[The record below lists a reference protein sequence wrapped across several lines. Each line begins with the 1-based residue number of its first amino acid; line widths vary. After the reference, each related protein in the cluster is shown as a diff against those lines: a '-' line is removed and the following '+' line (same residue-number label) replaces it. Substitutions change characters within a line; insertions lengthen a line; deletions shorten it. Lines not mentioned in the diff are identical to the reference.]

1 MFGTTPVTTVADA
14 LHSGRLNFAI
24 GVLPLLQDIRSHPI
38 AKDRYRVVVRK
49 QYPLAD
55 LKGNDADVRDA
66 LKALNFVAVS
76 THSETTQ
83 LLRLLVLE
91 YQLRLTVQH
100 FTALPAVVR
109 DSDLAAIMPTAIAA
123 SFPDDQFAVI
133 DVALPSEPFAISI
146 FWSHRWEN
154 DAAGQWFKSLDIRS
168 HAHLNRKLAAIT
180 D

>member
-24 GVLPLLQDIRSHPI
+24 GVLPLLQGIRSHPI

-49 QYPLAD
+49 QHPLAD

-83 LLRLLVLE
+83 LLRLLGLE
-91 YQLRLTVQH
+91 YQRSPNILLIPGTSSLIHLREN
-100 FTALPAVVR
+100 
-109 DSDLAAIMPTAIAA
+109 LAA
-123 SFPDDQFAVI
+123 V
-133 DVALPSEPFAISI
+133 
-146 FWSHRWEN
+146 N
-154 DAAGQWFKSLDIRS
+154 
-168 HAHLNRKLAAIT
+168 
-180 D
+180 